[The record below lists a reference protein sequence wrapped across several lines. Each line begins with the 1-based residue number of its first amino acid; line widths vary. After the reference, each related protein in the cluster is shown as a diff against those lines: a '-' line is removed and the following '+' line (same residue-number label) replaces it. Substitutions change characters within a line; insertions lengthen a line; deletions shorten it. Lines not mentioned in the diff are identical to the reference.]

1 MATTQLKF
9 NINMVE
15 AMIAVNFIDISNEFK
30 IMAGFNFINIFKV
43 FAIIRVIFMS
53 IIKVVRM
60 LVGHIKKIRDIENF
74 IIINLHVV
82 KLF

>member
-1 MATTQLKF
+1 
-9 NINMVE
+9 
-15 AMIAVNFIDISNEFK
+15 MIAVNFIDISNEFK
-30 IMAGFNFINIFKV
+30 IWLDLTLLIKV